1 MDGSALSSSEKGAGA
16 DAGNKAAAPEAG
28 GDALPQVLT
37 REELIAKVRTYH
49 PRVRSEMLGAAYDF
63 AKRHHGAQTRD
74 SGEAY
79 YSHPIRV
86 AGLLADAHLDEVTI
100 AAGLLHDVVEDTA
113 IDIGDIE
120 VRFGAD
126 VAELVDGVTKLDK
139 LEFTSKEAAQAE
151 NFQKFILAMTSDI
164 RVLLV
169 KLADRLHNLQTLHH
183 RKKADSRQRTARET
197 MDIYAPLARRV
208 GLYDIAAQ
216 MDDLA
221 FQELNPEARR
231 AILYRLEEL
240 EAENSDDLSRI
251 RNDLHELLGQ
261 TGLKYSL
268 RGRRKQ
274 PYSLWRKLER
284 KSISFRD
291 VADLFAFRVILQDP
305 RDCYTVLGAIHTHWA
320 CIPDRFRD
328 FISVPKPNGYASLHT
343 TVRASGNRRVELQIR
358 TEAMDRTAEYGV
370 AAHWGYKNRS
380 YGFDVDSARA
390 AGLDPEANLKAFA
403 ELLRDGAEPGEF
415 LEHAKLEM
423 YREHVFAFTPK
434 GKLIILPAGAMP
446 LDFAYAVHSAV
457 GDTAIGVRING
468 EEKAM
473 RRPLK
478 NGDVVDVIRG
488 RTPAALVGW
497 EAMTYTGRAKSK
509 QRKLERDRE
518 TAEFRRLGEGL
529 INQALR
535 RTGVDPVDV
544 MLIDVANKLGFSTI
558 DDMREEAGRGR
569 LQTSAIV
576 AAAFP
581 GYQPDRTDE
590 PDKTP
595 LDSRH
600 APLFVEGKDL
610 MPGVTLHLGNCCR
623 PVPGDRIIGVQV
635 PDKGLVVHVSSCPRL
650 AEYDDRPELWRDLK
664 WTELAKTGAVA
675 VGRIRIDAANQKGVL
690 AKLCSA
696 VAESNGNIV
705 GISTHTRGK
714 DFIELMMDIEVED
727 LKRLTQILAALRSLA
742 VVDHAVRD
750 QEGQDDE

>member
-1 MDGSALSSSEKGAGA
+1 MDGSALSGQEKGAGA
-16 DAGNKAAAPEAG
+16 NAGKMTAAPEASQ
-28 GDALPQVLT
+28 ALPPVPT
-37 REELIAKVRTYH
+37 REELIAKVRAYH
-49 PRVRSEMLGAAYDF
+49 PRVRSELLGQAYDF
-63 AKRHHGAQTRD
+63 AKKHHGEQMRD
-74 SGEAY
+74 SGEVY

-86 AGLLADAHLDEVTI
+86 ANLLADVHLDEVTI
-100 AAGLLHDVVEDTA
+100 VAGLLHDVVEDTD

-169 KLADRLHNLQTLHH
+169 KLADRLHNMETLHH
-183 RKKADSRQRTARET
+183 RKKPESRQRTARET

-208 GLYDIAAQ
+208 GLYDVAAR

-231 AILYRLEEL
+231 AILFRLEEL
-240 EAENSDDLSRI
+240 DRENRGDLDRIRDDLTK
-251 RNDLHELLGQ
+251 LLDS
-261 TGLKYSL
+261 TGLKYRL
-268 RGRRKQ
+268 KGRRKQ

-291 VADLFAFRVILQDP
+291 VADLFAFRVILKDVA
-305 RDCYTVLGAIHTHWA
+305 DCYSVLGAIHTHWA

-370 AAHWGYKNRS
+370 AAHWGYKNRA

-423 YREHVFAFTPK
+423 YREHVFTFTPK

-457 GDTAIGVRING
+457 GDTTIGARING
-468 EEKAM
+468 EEKSM

-478 NGDVVDVIRG
+478 NGDVVDIIRG
-488 RTPAALVGW
+488 KAPAPLIGW

-518 TAEFRRLGEGL
+518 AAEFRRLGEGL

-535 RTGVDPVDV
+535 RAGADPVDV
-544 MLIDVANKLGFSTI
+544 MLIDVANKLGISSI
-558 DDMREEAGRGR
+558 DDLREEVGRGR
-569 LQTSAIV
+569 VLTSSVIG
-576 AAAFP
+576 AAFP
-581 GYQPDRTDE
+581 GYAAERTDDA
-590 PDKTP
+590 DKTP
-595 LDSRH
+595 IDSRH

-610 MPGVTLHLGNCCR
+610 MPGVTLHLGQCCR
-623 PVPGDRIIGVQV
+623 PLPGDRIIGVQV
-635 PDKGLVVHVSSCPRL
+635 PNKGLVVHISSCPRL

-675 VGRIRIDAANQKGVL
+675 TARIRINASNQKGVL

-705 GISTHTRGK
+705 GISTGARQP

-742 VVDHAVRD
+742 VVDRAVRD
-750 QEGQDDE
+750 QEGQDEQ